1 MKRFTFA
8 ILFAGLFIFAAAAM
22 PQDKKM
28 AQQKRT
34 QMMEMM
40 KDSAMVNAM
49 MDHIVSDSHLR
60 TMMLRK
66 LAEFAKTEASVMTE
80 MRKMMPG
87 ESAAQASAEKEVLI
101 KFKPGAKSAQIKA
114 MESEFGLQQ
123 IKEIPALSTRVYKIT
138 STSSLK
144 EVIENCGKHA
154 FVEYAE
160 PNYKYKT
167 QK

>member
-8 ILFAGLFIFAAAAM
+8 ILLAGLFIFAAATM
-22 PQDKKM
+22 PQDKM
-28 AQQKRT
+28 MMQQKHA

-40 KDSAMVNAM
+40 KDSTMVNAM

-60 TMMLRK
+60 TTMMRK
-66 LAEFAKTEASVMTE
+66 LAEFAKTDASVMTE
-80 MRKMMPG
+80 MHKMMQG
-87 ESAAQASAEKEVLI
+87 ESAAQTSAEKEVLI
-101 KFKPGAKSAQIKA
+101 KFKPSVKSAQIKA

-123 IKEIPALSTRVYKIT
+123 IKEIPALNVRVYRIT
-138 STSSLK
+138 STKTVK